1 MGLFVIPARVAHSK
15 RVSEKL
21 LVEIVLCRGFN
32 SVDKAAHGNGVE
44 IKLQYLILTVGFLQL
59 YCKIRFSDFALV
71 GLLGGKQLIFYELLG
86 YCGAAL
92 HGIAGGV
99 KNERTYKAL
108 EVDAYMTVKANILNG
123 DDGVFKVIG
132 DIVKLCP
139 FAVFGAVIVCENLAV
154 YIVDNGGKR
163 CFGED

>member
-1 MGLFVIPARVAHSK
+1 MIF
-15 RVSEKL
+15 
-21 LVEIVLCRGFN
+21 
-32 SVDKAAHGNGVE
+32 
-44 IKLQYLILTVGFLQL
+44 TVGFLQL

-108 EVDAYMTVKANILNG
+108 EVDAYMTQQQSQ
-123 DDGVFKVIG
+123 
-132 DIVKLCP
+132 
-139 FAVFGAVIVCENLAV
+139 GAVVPDSFTHGSSEQRVRWLTTGFQSGQIQACNTFRASQL
-154 YIVDNGGKR
+154 
-163 CFGED
+163 